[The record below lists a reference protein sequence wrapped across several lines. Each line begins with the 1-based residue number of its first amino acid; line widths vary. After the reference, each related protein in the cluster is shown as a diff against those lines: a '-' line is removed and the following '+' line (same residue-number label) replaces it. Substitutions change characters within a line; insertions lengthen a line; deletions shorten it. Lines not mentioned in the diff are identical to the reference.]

1 MLKWLLRLFVL
12 VGLGG
17 LAVIVGGLV
26 LLWEYGRG
34 LPDYQQLAD
43 YQLPTTSR
51 IYAGDGR
58 LLAEYATERRIF
70 VPITAIPP
78 RVIQAFV
85 AAEDQHFF
93 THPGVDPMG
102 MARAVIQNIQNY
114 GKGRRPEGAST
125 ITQQVARNFLLTNE
139 VSISRKVKEAILAF
153 RIEQALSKDRI
164 LELYLNGIYL
174 GAGSYGVASAAQIYF
189 NKPLADLTLNEAAY
203 LAGLPKGPSNY
214 DPVRNP
220 ERAKERRDYVIDR
233 MRDEQF
239 ITAAEAAQA
248 ESEAIVTRKRDPD
261 QVARAD
267 YFAEEVRRDLV
278 QRYGE
283 NGLYKGGLSVRTTL
297 DPHLQQIV
305 DKAFRKGLITYDR
318 RHGWRGPLADGS
330 TGDAKQRLAAT
341 PLPAG
346 AGDWQLAAVTKIEEQ
361 SADILLKSG
370 GTGRIPMSELS
381 WARKELP
388 DQHVG
393 ATPKKPADVLAAGDI
408 VLVEPVAQSAD
419 GKVKY
424 PAATYALRQI
434 PEVSGGVVAMDPH
447 TGRVLALTGGL
458 SFELSQ
464 FDRAVQAMRQPGS
477 SFKPFV
483 YMAALDNGYTPST
496 LILDAPFVIDQ
507 GPGIGKWRPE
517 NYEVNYLGMAT
528 LRTAIEHSRNLMTVR
543 TAEAI
548 GMDKVADM
556 AEKFGVVDKLP
567 RYLSMSLGAG
577 ETTLIRMTNAYSMI
591 VNGGKRVHP
600 ILIDRVQ
607 DRNGKTIYRADD
619 RVCEGCNAPQYDGG
633 AAPVLADN
641 RPQIED
647 PATCYQMVS
656 ILEGVVQRGTG
667 AMIGASIKRPLA
679 GKTGTTSDATDAWF
693 VGFSPDLAVGVYVA
707 FDQPRT
713 LGPGEQGSRVS
724 APIFRDVM
732 QDALAG
738 TPAIP
743 FRIPPGVRLV
753 RVDAQSGQPAGP
765 GDTKAIFEA
774 FKPGTEPGS
783 GNDKY
788 VGTGTT
794 TTAPGATVPAHAV
807 SGGLY

>member
-1 MLKWLLRLFVL
+1 MFKWMLRLFVL
-12 VGLGG
+12 VGLAG
-17 LAVIVGGLV
+17 LAGIVGGLV

-43 YQLPTTSR
+43 YQLPTMSR

-58 LLAEYATERRIF
+58 LLGEYATERRIF

-93 THPGVDPMG
+93 SHPGVDPMG

-114 GKGRRPEGAST
+114 GKGKRPEGAST

-189 NKPLADLTLNEAAY
+189 NKPLADLTLNESAY

-214 DPVRNP
+214 DPIRNAD
-220 ERAKERRDYVIDR
+220 RAKERRDYVVER
-233 MRDEQF
+233 MREEQF
-239 ITAAEAAQA
+239 ITAAEATQA
-248 ESEAIVTRKRDPD
+248 ESEPITVRKRDPE
-261 QVARAD
+261 QIARAD
-267 YFAEEVRRDLV
+267 YFAEEVRRDLI

-318 RHGWRGPLADGS
+318 RHGWRGPLTEGPL
-330 TGDAKQRLAAT
+330 GDAKQRLAAMA
-341 PLPAG
+341 LPPG
-346 AGDWQLAAVTKIEEQ
+346 AGDWQLAAVTRIEEQ
-361 SADILLKSG
+361 SADIALKSG
-370 GTGRIPMSELS
+370 AVGHIPMSELA
-381 WARKELP
+381 WARKELA
-388 DQHVG
+388 DQRIGVP
-393 ATPKKPADVLAAGDI
+393 PKKPGDVLAAGDI
-408 VLVEPVAQSAD
+408 VLVEPVTESAD

-424 PAATYALRQI
+424 PAATYGLRQI

-447 TGRVLALTGGL
+447 TGRVLALTGGI

-483 YMAALDNGYTPST
+483 YMAALDNGYTPSSM
-496 LILDAPFVIDQ
+496 ILDAPFVIDQ
-507 GPGIGKWRPE
+507 GAGLGKWRPE
-517 NYEVNYLGMAT
+517 NFEVNYLGLAT

-548 GMDKVADM
+548 GMEKVADM

-567 RYLSMSLGAG
+567 HLLSMSLGAG
-577 ETTLIRMTNAYSMI
+577 ETTLLRMTNAYSMI
-591 VNGGKRVHP
+591 VNGGKRIHP

-619 RVCEGCNAPQYDGG
+619 RVCENCNAADYSG
-633 AAPVLADN
+633 AAAPELADN
-641 RPQIED
+641 RAQIED

-656 ILEGVVQRGTG
+656 LLEGVVQRGTG
-667 AMIGASIKRPLA
+667 ELIGKAIKRPLA
-679 GKTGTTSDATDAWF
+679 GKTGTTSDDTDAWF
-693 VGFSPDLAVGVYVA
+693 IGFSPDLALGIYVA

-713 LGPGEQGSRVS
+713 LGKTETGGLVS

-732 QDALAG
+732 QEALVG

-753 RVDAQSGQPAGP
+753 RVDPQTGQPASQSDP
-765 GDTKAIFEA
+765 RAIFEA
-774 FKPGTEPGS
+774 FKPGTEPGAGGGS
-783 GNDKY
+783 Y
-788 VGTGTT
+788 VGTGATSS
-794 TTAPGATVPAHAV
+794 PGAATPAHAV

>member
-12 VGLGG
+12 VGLAGI
-17 LAVIVGGLV
+17 AAIVGGLV

-43 YQLPTTSR
+43 YQLPIMSR

-58 LLAEYATERRIF
+58 LLGEYAAERRIF

-93 THPGVDPMG
+93 SHPGIDFGSMV
-102 MARAVIQNIQNY
+102 RAAIQNIGNY
-114 GKGRRPEGAST
+114 QSGKRPVGAST
-125 ITQQVARNFLLTNE
+125 ITQQVAKNFLLTNE
-139 VSISRKVKEAILAF
+139 LSISRKVKEAILAF

-174 GAGSYGVASAAQIYF
+174 GSGAYGVASAAQIYF
-189 NKPLADLTLNEAAY
+189 NKALDQLTLSEASY
-203 LAGLPKGPSNY
+203 LAGLPKAPNNY
-214 DPVRNP
+214 NPVTYAD
-220 ERAKERRDYVIDR
+220 RARERRDYVVER
-233 MRDEQF
+233 MREEQF
-239 ITAAEAAQA
+239 ITFAEAQQA
-248 ESEAIVTRKRDPD
+248 ENEPIVTRKRDPD

-305 DKAFRKGLITYDR
+305 DRAFRKGLVTYDR
-318 RHGWRGPLADGS
+318 RHGWRGPLAEGS
-330 TGDAKQRLAAT
+330 PGDAKQRLAAT
-341 PLPAG
+341 ALPPG
-346 AGDWQLAAVTKIEEQ
+346 AGDWQLAAVTRIEEQ
-361 SADILLKSG
+361 SADIALKNGS
-370 GTGRIPMSELS
+370 TGHIPMSELS
-381 WARKELP
+381 WARKDLQ
-388 DQHVG
+388 DQRVG
-393 ATPKKPADVLAAGDI
+393 VTPKKPAEVLAAGDI
-408 VLVEPVAQSAD
+408 ILVEPVAESAD

-424 PAATYALRQI
+424 PAASYALRQI

-483 YMAALDNGYTPST
+483 YMAALDDGYTPST
-496 LILDAPFVIDQ
+496 MILDAPFVIDQ

-517 NYEVNYLGMAT
+517 NFEVNYLGLAT

-548 GMDKVADM
+548 GIDKVAAM

-567 RYLSMSLGAG
+567 RLLSMSLGAG
-577 ETTLIRMTNAYSMI
+577 ETTLLRITNAYGMI
-591 VNGGKRVHP
+591 VNGGKRIHP

-619 RVCEGCNAPQYDGG
+619 RVCEGCDAAQYDGG
-633 AAPVLADN
+633 AAPAVADN
-641 RPQIED
+641 REQVED

-667 AMIGASIKRPLA
+667 AMIGASVKRPLA
-679 GKTGTTSDATDAWF
+679 GKTGTTSDATDVWF
-693 VGFSPDLAVGVYVA
+693 IGFSPDLAVGVYVA

-732 QDALAG
+732 QEALAG
-738 TPAIP
+738 TPSIP

-753 RVDAQSGQPAGP
+753 RVDPQSGQPAAP
-765 GDTKAIFEA
+765 GSPRAIFEA

-783 GNDKY
+783 GNNNY

-794 TTAPGATVPAHAV
+794 TAPGAATPAHAV